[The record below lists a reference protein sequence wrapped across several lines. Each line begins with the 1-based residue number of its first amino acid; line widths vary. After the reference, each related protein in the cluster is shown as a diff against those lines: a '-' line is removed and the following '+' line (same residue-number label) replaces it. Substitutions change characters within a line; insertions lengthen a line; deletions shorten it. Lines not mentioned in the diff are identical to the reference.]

1 MSRIIGVLVRTVLQ
15 LLVDRPEF
23 PKKKMWKKGRGT
35 TAKKSTASQL
45 AEKLIL

>member
-1 MSRIIGVLVRTVLQ
+1 MLVLVGPYYSSVL
-15 LLVDRPEF
+15 LSRVWE
-23 PKKKMWKKGRGT
+23 KKMWKKGRGT